1 MTRELLTQKTT
12 IAPYS
17 VRLEEANVVEI
28 EKVKVEETES
38 KIIINVNRFKRYKRS
53 LQKRARNIL

>member
-12 IAPYS
+12 VTPYS
-17 VRLEEANVVEI
+17 VGLKDRDEVEI
-28 EKVKVEETES
+28 EKVSLKETETPL
-38 KIIINVNRFKRYKRS
+38 INKDRFKRYKRS